1 MFEMSNDF
9 ARHDLRKDDARMS
22 GVRAVHPRVSFAELE
37 RWPEDG
43 RRYELYDGE
52 VYEVPSPILLHQI
65 VAGRLYVMLNDH
77 VREHGGIVLFA
88 PLDIVL
94 TDYDVVQPD
103 LLLFTKEREGLLK
116 LRKPNRV
123 PPDLAIE
130 ILSPGTAANDRGR
143 KMQLLAR
150 HRVREYWLVDPE
162 AVTIEVFALSGG
174 QFALAS
180 TTSGRER
187 VPSLLLPDL
196 ALLPADLVP
205 A

>member
-1 MFEMSNDF
+1 MT
-9 ARHDLRKDDARMS
+9 
-22 GVRAVHPRVSFAELE
+22 GVKAANPRVSFADLE

-52 VYEVPSPILLHQI
+52 VYVVPSPLVLHQI
-65 VAGRLYVMLNDH
+65 AAGRLHVALSDYVN
-77 VREHGGIVLFA
+77 EHGGIVLFA

-103 LLLFTKEREGLLK
+103 LLLFTQERRNLLN
-116 LRKPNRV
+116 LRKVTRV

-130 ILSPGTAANDRGR
+130 ILSPSTAGNDRGR

-150 HRVREYWLVDPE
+150 HGVREYWLVDPE
-162 AVTIEVFALSGG
+162 AVAIEVYSLSGNQFSLAGTATGTDRVQSPLLPGLALS
-174 QFALAS
+174 A
-180 TTSGRER
+180 
-187 VPSLLLPDL
+187 
-196 ALLPADLVP
+196 ADLVP